1 MHLDKAHAVRAALS
15 DLLIERGQLPHFGD
29 TDSLFDSGRLDSL
42 AAVKLLMMLESE
54 FGLDLGDPDFEIARI
69 DNLAA
74 ILDLVGEGA
83 PA

>member
-1 MHLDKAHAVRAALS
+1 MHLDKTHAVRAALS
-15 DLLIERGQLPHFGD
+15 DLLIERGQSPHFGD

-54 FGLDLGDPDFEIARI
+54 FGLDLSDPDFEIARI
-69 DNLAA
+69 DSLAA